1 MSAPGV
7 RIPFGPAGKTAV
19 IMAGGGLAGAGLLL
33 ATTAVIARNRDADA
47 PATRGEVLAMFA
59 AAAVGVL
66 GVAWL
71 VTGSVKTALI
81 VGVAIPTAAN
91 FIVKPALPGAAGSAA
106 ALAATA
112 VGTYAVLR

>member
-1 MSAPGV
+1 VSAPGARV
-7 RIPFGPAGKTAV
+7 PFGPVAQTAAIV
-19 IMAGGGLAGAGLLL
+19 GGGAIAGVALTL
-33 ATTAVIARNRDADA
+33 ATTAL
-47 PATRGEVLAMFA
+47 LAKRSDDGAKVGAGAVAAIFA
-59 AAAVGVL
+59 AGVAGVL

-91 FIVKPALPGAAGSAA
+91 LIVRPALPGAAGSAA